1 MQQDLNASINSFTA
15 GKEPKDPELWKIA
28 KKGADFKNHLNMYVV

>member
-15 GKEPKDPELWKIA
+15 GKEPKDPELWKLPKI
-28 KKGADFKNHLNMYVV
+28 D